1 MREDPYDNQVGEA
14 EFEDRGLMS
23 GEYQTRQQVM
33 EMEEIL
39 VKPNSRNQKYIKT

>member
-1 MREDPYDNQVGEA
+1 MNRVIAIAN
-14 EFEDRGLMS
+14 
-23 GEYQTRQQVM
+23 QTRQQVM